1 VFDEMRQFGVAKR
14 RRRSTRRRGFP
25 ILPAHSP
32 AGRDPSVTTYL
43 EQISIRD
50 PVVRAAQSKLAAGGR
65 LGQED
70 GVRLFD
76 APVMDLGRLADALAR
91 DRHGDR
97 VYFTVNRQLN
107 PTNVCVLSCRFCDYA
122 KKPGDA
128 GAYTMTEADV
138 KAHVDPEIR
147 EIHIVGGLHNK
158 WRFDD
163 YLNVIRWVKEVK
175 PDLQVKAYTAV
186 EIDFFCRLTKQ
197 PAEWVL
203 DELRRAG
210 LDALPGGGAEVFS
223 ERVRREIF
231 HQKIG
236 GRRWLEI
243 HEIAHRMGIPS
254 NATLLYGHVETR
266 AERVQHMVL
275 LRELEARAPGF
286 FAFIPL
292 AFQPGTTGLVRRQ
305 ASAIE
310 DLKTIAVSRL
320 VFDNVPHVKSY
331 WVMLGQ
337 DTAGIA
343 LNFGASDLDGTIG
356 VEKIAHAALA
366 RSPVGMAEESMVQT
380 IREAG
385 KRPVQRDALYH
396 AIKEYPLVEP
406 PAASRASHAAS
417 PAEASRAAT
426 ASLPGAAR

>member
-1 VFDEMRQFGVAKR
+1 MRARLGSAPR
-14 RRRSTRRRGFP
+14 AGSLDPPRAARYTPRA
-25 ILPAHSP
+25 LPPTGNPMSP
-32 AGRDPSVTTYL
+32 GAMPHLAQLQARDPAVAAAHRVL
-43 EQISIRD
+43 RD
-50 PVVRAAQSKLAAGGR
+50 GGR
-65 LGQED
+65 ITQED

-76 APVMDLGRLADALAR
+76 APLIELGRLANAVAR

-122 KKPGDA
+122 KEASDPD
-128 GAYTMTEADV
+128 AYTMTREQIL
-138 KAHVDPEIR
+138 AHVDPEIT

-163 YLNVIRWVKEVK
+163 YLNVVRWVKEAK
-175 PDLQVKAYTAV
+175 PTLSVKAYTAV

-197 PAEWVL
+197 PVEWVL
-203 DELRRAG
+203 ARLREAG

-223 ERVRREIF
+223 ERVRRELF
-231 HQKIG
+231 PQKIG
-236 GRRWLEI
+236 ARRWLEI
-243 HEIAHRMGIPS
+243 HEIAHGMGIPS
-254 NATLLYGHVETR
+254 NATLLYGHIETR
-266 AERVQHMVL
+266 AERVQHMIL
-275 LRELEARAPGF
+275 LRELEDRAPGF

-331 WVMLGQ
+331 WIMLGQ

-343 LNFGASDLDGTIG
+343 LNFGASDMDGTIG

-366 RSPVGMAEESMVQT
+366 RSPVGMAEEAMVHA

-385 KRPVQRDALYH
+385 KLPVQRDALYRV
-396 AIKEYPLVEP
+396 IREYP
-406 PAASRASHAAS
+406 PADEANGAAV
-417 PAEASRAAT
+417 RAAT
-426 ASLPGAAR
+426 AVPAANVPAAR

>member
-1 VFDEMRQFGVAKR
+1 MPRATSLEHV
-14 RRRSTRRRGFP
+14 RSLTM
-25 ILPAHSP
+25 
-32 AGRDPSVTTYL
+32 RDPLV
-43 EQISIRD
+43 
-50 PVVRAAQSKLAAGGR
+50 AQAQRVLLDGGR
-65 LGQED
+65 LDQSQ

-76 APVMDLGRLADALAR
+76 ANVVELGRLADAVAR

-97 VYFTVNRQLN
+97 VYFSVNRQLN
-107 PTNVCVLSCRFCDYA
+107 PTNVCVLACRFCDYA
-122 KKPGDA
+122 KKPGAPD
-128 GAYTMTEADV
+128 AYTMGRDEV
-138 KAHVDPEIR
+138 LAHVDPDIR

-158 WRFDD
+158 WRFED
-163 YLNVIRWVKEVK
+163 YLDVIRWVKEKK
-175 PDLQVKAYTAV
+175 PDLSVKAYTAV

-203 DELRRAG
+203 ERLREAG

-223 ERVRREIF
+223 ERVRRELF

-236 GRRWLEI
+236 GKRWLEI
-243 HEIAHRMGIPS
+243 HEVAHRLGIPS
-254 NATLLYGHVETR
+254 NATLLYGHIETR
-266 AERVQHMVL
+266 GERVQHVL
-275 LRELEARAPGF
+275 DLRDLEDRAPGF

-310 DLKTIAVSRL
+310 DLKTIAISRL
-320 VFDNVPHVKSY
+320 LLDNVPHVKSY

-337 DTAGIA
+337 DTASIA

-366 RSPVGMAEESMVQT
+366 RSPVGVAEEGMVRT

-385 KRPVQRDALYH
+385 KTPVQRDALYH
-396 AIKEYPLVEP
+396 VVREYPLEQ
-406 PAASRASHAAS
+406 PA
-417 PAEASRAAT
+417 PAEA
-426 ASLPGAAR
+426 AS

>member
-1 VFDEMRQFGVAKR
+1 MNGHVSAL
-14 RRRSTRRRGFP
+14 T
-25 ILPAHSP
+25 L
-32 AGRDPSVTTYL
+32 RDPLVA
-43 EQISIRD
+43 E
-50 PVVRAAQSKLAAGGR
+50 AQRTLLQGESLS
-65 LGQED
+65 QEE

-76 APVMDLGRLADALAR
+76 APLLELGRLADAVAR
-91 DRHGDR
+91 DRHGER
-97 VYFTVNRQLN
+97 IYFTVNRQLN

-122 KKPGDA
+122 KKPGAHD
-128 GAYTMTEADV
+128 AYTMTKEQIV
-138 KAHVDPEIR
+138 AHVDPEIA

-163 YLNVIRWVKEVK
+163 YLNVVRWVKEAK
-175 PDLQVKAYTAV
+175 PTLSVKAFTAV

-197 PAEWVL
+197 PAGWVL
-203 DELRRAG
+203 ERLREAG

-236 GRRWLEI
+236 AQRWMEI
-243 HEIAHRMGIPS
+243 HETAHRLGIPS
-254 NATLLYGHVETR
+254 NATLLYGHIETR
-266 AERVQHMVL
+266 AERVQHMIL
-275 LRELEARAPGF
+275 LRELESRAPGF

-310 DLKTIAVSRL
+310 DLKTIAISRL

-343 LNFGASDLDGTIG
+343 LNFGASDMDGTIG

-366 RSPVGMAEESMVQT
+366 RSPVGLAEQAMVHA

-385 KRPVQRDALYH
+385 KTPVQRDALYRVVR
-396 AIKEYPLVEP
+396 EYPRDETM
-406 PAASRASHAAS
+406 PAAAGAAS
-417 PAEASRAAT
+417 AT
-426 ASLPGAAR
+426 APAAR

>member
-1 VFDEMRQFGVAKR
+1 MTPISHVQALTLRDE
-14 RRRSTRRRGFP
+14 
-25 ILPAHSP
+25 
-32 AGRDPSVTTYL
+32 SVT
-43 EQISIRD
+43 
-50 PVVRAAQSKLAAGGR
+50 RAQHKLLAGES
-65 LGQED
+65 LTQED
-70 GVRLFD
+70 GVRLYD
-76 APVMDLGRLADALAR
+76 APVIELGRLANALTR

-107 PTNVCVLSCRFCDYA
+107 PTNVCVLACKFCDYA
-122 KKPGDA
+122 KKPGA
-128 GAYTMTEADV
+128 EGAYTMTKEQILG
-138 KAHVDPEIR
+138 HVDDEIT

-163 YLNVIRWVKEVK
+163 YLDIIRWVKEKK
-175 PDLQVKAYTAV
+175 PSLSVKAFTAV
-186 EIDFFCRLTKQ
+186 EIDFFCRLTKK

-203 DELRRAG
+203 TELRAAG

-236 GRRWLEI
+236 GQRWLEI
-243 HEIAHRMGIPS
+243 HEVAHRLGIPS
-254 NATLLYGHVETR
+254 NATLLYGHIETR
-266 AERVQHMVL
+266 AERVHHMLL
-275 LRELEARAPGF
+275 LRELEQRAPGF

-337 DTAGIA
+337 DTAGLG
-343 LNFGASDLDGTIG
+343 LNFGASDMDGTIG

-366 RSPVGMAEESMVQT
+366 KSPVGMAEESMVET

-385 KRPVQRDALYH
+385 KVPVQRDALYRVV
-396 AIKEYPLVEP
+396 KEYP
-406 PAASRASHAAS
+406 RADPS
-417 PAEASRAAT
+417 PARAT
-426 ASLPGAAR
+426 RQPVVMETP

>member
-1 VFDEMRQFGVAKR
+1 VSHITALG
-14 RRRSTRRRGFP
+14 
-25 ILPAHSP
+25 
-32 AGRDPSVTTYL
+32 
-43 EQISIRD
+43 IRD
-50 PVVRAAQSKLAAGGR
+50 PLVAAAQKKLVAGES
-65 LGQED
+65 LTQED

-76 APVMDLGRLADALAR
+76 APVLELGLLADAFAR

-122 KKPGDA
+122 KKPGEP
-128 GAYTMTEADV
+128 GAYAMDEAEI
-138 KAHVDPEIR
+138 KAHVSPDIH

-163 YLNVIRWVKEVK
+163 YLQIIRWVKEVK

-197 PAEWVL
+197 PTEWVL
-203 DELRRAG
+203 ERLREAG

-236 GRRWLEI
+236 AKRWLEV
-243 HEIAHRMGIPS
+243 HEIAHRMGIRS
-254 NATLLYGHVETR
+254 NSTLLYGHIETR
-266 AERVQHMVL
+266 AERVQHMIL

-292 AFQPGTTGLVRRQ
+292 AFQPGVTGLVRRQ

-310 DLKTIAVSRL
+310 DLKTIAISRL

-331 WVMLGQ
+331 WIMLGQ
-337 DTAGIA
+337 DTAAAAI
-343 LNFGASDLDGTIG
+343 NFGASDMDGTIG
-356 VEKIAHAALA
+356 QEKIAHAALA
-366 RSPVGMAEESMVQT
+366 RSPVGMAEASMVHLIQ
-380 IREAG
+380 EAG
-385 KRPVQRDALYH
+385 KIAVQRDALYNVVKQYRRD
-396 AIKEYPLVEP
+396 ASGLVA
-406 PAASRASHAAS
+406 AAS
-417 PAEASRAAT
+417 
-426 ASLPGAAR
+426 

>member
-1 VFDEMRQFGVAKR
+1 MPGPNHAHLAVLKLSDPAVAAAR
-14 RRRSTRRRGFP
+14 RT
-25 ILPAHSP
+25 L
-32 AGRDPSVTTYL
+32 L
-43 EQISIRD
+43 E
-50 PVVRAAQSKLAAGGR
+50 GGR
-65 LGQED
+65 LTQEE

-76 APVMDLGRLADALAR
+76 SPVLELGRLADACAR

-122 KKPGDA
+122 KKPGAPD
-128 GAYTMTEADV
+128 AYTMTKEQIL
-138 KAHVDPEIR
+138 AHVDPEIH
-147 EIHIVGGLHNK
+147 EIHIVGGLHDK

-163 YLNVIRWVKEVK
+163 YLDVIRWVKERK
-175 PDLQVKAYTAV
+175 PGLQVKAYTAV
-186 EIDFFCRLTKQ
+186 EVDFFCRLTKK

-203 DELRRAG
+203 EELRKAG

-223 ERVRREIF
+223 ERVRRELF

-236 GRRWLEI
+236 GHRWLEI

-254 NATLLYGHVETR
+254 NATLLYGHIETR
-266 AERVQHMVL
+266 AERVQHMIL
-275 LRELEARAPGF
+275 LRELEDRAPGF
-286 FAFIPL
+286 LAFIPL
-292 AFQPGTTGLVRRQ
+292 AFQPGATGIVRRQ

-310 DLKTIAVSRL
+310 DLKTIALSRL

-337 DTAGIA
+337 DTASVA

-356 VEKIAHAALA
+356 QEKIAHAALA
-366 RSPVGMAEESMVQT
+366 RSPVGMAEEAMVQA

-385 KRPVQRDALYH
+385 KIPVQRDALYH
-396 AIKEYPLVEP
+396 VVRTYDAGG
-406 PAASRASHAAS
+406 AADGGAT
-417 PAEASRAAT
+417 AAT
-426 ASLPGAAR
+426 AGAAPGAGAR

>member
-1 VFDEMRQFGVAKR
+1 MTHLAQVPLRDPFVLAARDTLR
-14 RRRSTRRRGFP
+14 
-25 ILPAHSP
+25 
-32 AGRDPSVTTYL
+32 AGRSL
-43 EQISIRD
+43 
-50 PVVRAAQSKLAAGGR
+50 AQ
-65 LGQED
+65 EE

-76 APVMDLGRLADALAR
+76 APLLELGLLADACAR

-122 KKPGDA
+122 KKPGEA
-128 GAYTMTEADV
+128 GAYTMTEAEI
-138 KAHVDPEIR
+138 KAHVTPDIR

-163 YLNVIRWVKEVK
+163 YLNVVRWVKEVK

-203 DELRRAG
+203 TRLREAG

-231 HQKIG
+231 RQKIG
-236 GRRWLEI
+236 AGRWIEI
-243 HEIAHRMGIPS
+243 HEIAHRMGIRS
-254 NATLLYGHVETR
+254 NSTLLYGHIETR

-275 LRELEARAPGF
+275 LRELEQRAPGF

-292 AFQPGTTGLVRRQ
+292 AFQPGVTGLVRRQ

-310 DLKTIAVSRL
+310 DLKTIAISRL

-337 DTAGIA
+337 DTAAAAI
-343 LNFGASDLDGTIG
+343 NFGASDLDGTIG
-356 VEKIAHAALA
+356 VEKIAHAAQA
-366 RSPVGMAEESMVQT
+366 RSPVGMAEESMVHT

-385 KRPVQRDALYH
+385 KIPVQRDALYRVVR
-396 AIKEYPLVEP
+396 EYPREP
-406 PAASRASHAAS
+406 AGAAPTPAAIPSTVA
-417 PAEASRAAT
+417 
-426 ASLPGAAR
+426 

>member
-1 VFDEMRQFGVAKR
+1 MSHLADIRV
-14 RRRSTRRRGFP
+14 T
-25 ILPAHSP
+25 
-32 AGRDPSVTTYL
+32 DP
-43 EQISIRD
+43 RA
-50 PVVRAAQSKLAAGGR
+50 RAAQATLLAGGS
-65 LGQED
+65 LTQED

-76 APVMDLGRLADALAR
+76 SPVMELGRLADAMAR

-107 PTNVCVLSCRFCDYA
+107 PTNVCVLSCKFCDYA
-122 KKPGDA
+122 KKPGAPD
-128 GAYTMTEADV
+128 AYTMGEAEV
-138 KAHVDPEIR
+138 RAHVTPDLH
-147 EIHIVGGLHNK
+147 EIHIVGGLHNQ

-163 YLNVIRWVKEVK
+163 YLNVIRWVKQAS
-175 PDLQVKAYTAV
+175 PDIRVKAYTAV

-203 DELRRAG
+203 ERLREVG

-236 GRRWLEI
+236 AQRWLEI
-243 HEIAHRMGIPS
+243 HEVAHRMGIPS
-254 NATLLYGHVETR
+254 NATLLYGHIETR
-266 AERVQHMVL
+266 AERVQHMIL

-292 AFQPGTTGLVRRQ
+292 AFQPGVTGLVRRQ

-310 DLKTIAVSRL
+310 DLKTIAISRL

-337 DTAGIA
+337 DTASIA

-366 RSPVGMAEESMVQT
+366 RSPIGMAEQSMVQT

-385 KRPVQRDALYH
+385 KTPVQRDALYGVVR
-396 AIKEYPLVEP
+396 EYAAEP
-406 PAASRASHAAS
+406 EPALAGVARA
-417 PAEASRAAT
+417 
-426 ASLPGAAR
+426 G

>member
-1 VFDEMRQFGVAKR
+1 HGRAGMRSVSYDRVAALK
-14 RRRSTRRRGFP
+14 
-25 ILPAHSP
+25 L
-32 AGRDPSVTTYL
+32 RDPQVEAARQALL
-43 EQISIRD
+43 EGR
-50 PVVRAAQSKLAAGGR
+50 R

-76 APVMDLGRLADALAR
+76 APVLELGRLADAVAR
-91 DRHGDR
+91 DRHGER

-122 KKPGDA
+122 KKPGAPD
-128 GAYTMTEADV
+128 AYTMTKEQIV
-138 KAHVDPEIR
+138 AHVDPEIT

-163 YLNVIRWVKEVK
+163 YLNVIRWVKEKK
-175 PDLQVKAYTAV
+175 PDLSVKAYTAV
-186 EIDFFCRLTKQ
+186 EIDFFCRLTKK

-203 DELRRAG
+203 GELRAVG

-236 GRRWLEI
+236 AKRWLEI

-254 NATLLYGHVETR
+254 NSTLLYGHIETR
-266 AERVQHMVL
+266 AERVQHL
-275 LRELEARAPGF
+275 IELRELERRAPGF

-292 AFQPGTTGLVRRQ
+292 AFQPGVTGLVRRQ

-310 DLKTIAVSRL
+310 DLKTIAISRL
-320 VFDNVPHVKSY
+320 VFDNVPHVKGY
-331 WVMLGQ
+331 WIMLGQ
-337 DTAGIA
+337 DTAAAA
-343 LNFGASDLDGTIG
+343 LHFGASDLDGTIG
-356 VEKIAHAALA
+356 QERIAHAALA
-366 RSPVGMAEESMVQT
+366 KSPVGMAEAGMVQM

-385 KRPVQRDALYH
+385 KLPLQRDALYRVVR
-396 AIKEYPLVEP
+396 EYPRRG
-406 PAASRASHAAS
+406 AGG
-417 PAEASRAAT
+417 AT
-426 ASLPGAAR
+426 AGGG

>member
-1 VFDEMRQFGVAKR
+1 MSVSHVQALTLRDETV
-14 RRRSTRRRGFP
+14 TRAQHK
-25 ILPAHSP
+25 LL
-32 AGRDPSVTTYL
+32 AGDPLT
-43 EQISIRD
+43 
-50 PVVRAAQSKLAAGGR
+50 
-65 LGQED
+65 QED
-70 GVRLFD
+70 GVRLYD
-76 APVMDLGRLADALAR
+76 APVMELGRLANALAR

-107 PTNVCVLSCRFCDYA
+107 PTNVCVLACKFCDYA
-122 KKPGDA
+122 KKPGA
-128 GAYTMTEADV
+128 EGAYTMTKEQILG
-138 KAHVDPEIR
+138 HVDDEIS
-147 EIHIVGGLHNK
+147 EIHIVGGLHNT

-163 YLNVIRWVKEVK
+163 YLNIIRWVKEKK
-175 PDLQVKAYTAV
+175 PGLSVKAYTAV
-186 EIDFFCRLTKQ
+186 EIDFFCRLTKK

-203 DELRRAG
+203 TELRAAG

-236 GRRWLEI
+236 GQRWLEI
-243 HEIAHRMGIPS
+243 HEVAHQLGIPS
-254 NATLLYGHVETR
+254 NATLLYGHIETR
-266 AERVQHMVL
+266 AERVHHMIM
-275 LRELEARAPGF
+275 LRELEQRAPGF

-337 DTAGIA
+337 DTAGLG
-343 LNFGASDLDGTIG
+343 LNFGASDMDGTIG

-366 RSPVGMAEESMVQT
+366 KSPVGMAEEAMVQT

-385 KRPVQRDALYH
+385 KTAVQRDALYRVV
-396 AIKEYPLVEP
+396 KEYPRVEP
-406 PAASRASHAAS
+406 APAKPAGAVPVPVPAA
-417 PAEASRAAT
+417 
-426 ASLPGAAR
+426 G

>member
-1 VFDEMRQFGVAKR
+1 VFLSEQLELRSPTVAAARDKLVQG
-14 RRRSTRRRGFP
+14 RS
-25 ILPAHSP
+25 LS
-32 AGRDPSVTTYL
+32 
-43 EQISIRD
+43 
-50 PVVRAAQSKLAAGGR
+50 
-65 LGQED
+65 QED
-70 GVRLFD
+70 GVRLFE
-76 APVMDLGRLADALAR
+76 APLMELGRLADAVAR
-91 DRHGDR
+91 QRHGDR

-107 PTNVCVLSCRFCDYA
+107 PTNVCVLSCKFCDYA
-122 KKPGDA
+122 KKPGAA
-128 GAYTMTEADV
+128 GAYTMTEAEV
-138 KAHVDPEIR
+138 KAHVEDGIR

-175 PDLQVKAYTAV
+175 PDLTVKAYTAV

-203 DELRRAG
+203 ERLREVG

-236 GRRWLEI
+236 AQRWLEI
-243 HEIAHRMGIPS
+243 HRIAHRMGIPS
-254 NATLLYGHVETR
+254 NCTLLYGHIETR
-266 AERVQHMVL
+266 AERVQHLIL
-275 LRELEARAPGF
+275 LRELEHEAPGF

-292 AFQPGTTGLVRRQ
+292 AFQPGVTGLVRRQ

-320 VFDNVPHVKSY
+320 MFDNVAHVKSY
-331 WVMLGQ
+331 WIMLGQ
-337 DTAGIA
+337 DTAAAAIH
-343 LNFGASDLDGTIG
+343 FGASDMDGTIG

-366 RSPVGMAEESMVQT
+366 RSPVGMAEESMVQL
-380 IREAG
+380 IREGG

-396 AIKEYPLVEP
+396 VIRDYGAE
-406 PAASRASHAAS
+406 PAAAPWAAS
-417 PAEASRAAT
+417 V
-426 ASLPGAAR
+426 

>member
-1 VFDEMRQFGVAKR
+1 M
-14 RRRSTRRRGFP
+14 P
-25 ILPAHSP
+25 PAQGQSP
-32 AGRDPSVTTYL
+32 TMTTQPNGHVTSLRLRDPAVA
-43 EQISIRD
+43 
-50 PVVRAAQSKLAAGGR
+50 AAQRAFLDGGR
-65 LGQED
+65 LTQEQ

-76 APVMDLGRLADALAR
+76 APVLELGRLADALAR
-91 DRHGDR
+91 DRHGER

-122 KKPGDA
+122 KKAGDPD
-128 GAYTMTEADV
+128 AYTMTREQIV
-138 KAHVDPEIR
+138 AHVDPEIT

-163 YLNVIRWVKEVK
+163 YLNVVRWVKEAK
-175 PDLQVKAYTAV
+175 PSLSVKAYTAV

-197 PAEWVL
+197 KAEWVL
-203 DELRRAG
+203 ERLREAG

-236 GRRWLEI
+236 AQRWLEI
-243 HEIAHRMGIPS
+243 HEIAHRIGIPS
-254 NATLLYGHVETR
+254 NATLLYGHIETR
-266 AERVQHMVL
+266 AERVQHMIL
-275 LRELEARAPGF
+275 LRELEDRAPGF

-292 AFQPGTTGLVRRQ
+292 AFQPGTTGPVRRP
-305 ASAIE
+305 ASAIV

-320 VFDNVPHVKSY
+320 MFDNVPHVKSY

-337 DTAGIA
+337 DTAGVA
-343 LNFGASDLDGTIG
+343 LNFGASDMDGTIG

-366 RSPVGMAEESMVQT
+366 RSPVGLAEEAMVHA

-385 KRPVQRDALYH
+385 KVPVQRDALYRV
-396 AIKEYPLVEP
+396 IREYPRAEAE
-406 PAASRASHAAS
+406 AAGAGERAARHAATS
-417 PAEASRAAT
+417 ITR
-426 ASLPGAAR
+426 

>member
-1 VFDEMRQFGVAKR
+1 MVGAHAHHTRAAFLLSAVARYTASPPDAAASER
-14 RRRSTRRRGFP
+14 RKESAVSLVADLR
-25 ILPAHSP
+25 L
-32 AGRDPSVTTYL
+32 RDPLVQT
-43 EQISIRD
+43 
-50 PVVRAAQSKLAAGGR
+50 AQRKLVAGEP
-65 LGQED
+65 LTQED

-76 APVMDLGRLADALAR
+76 APVLELGRLADAFAR

-107 PTNVCVLSCRFCDYA
+107 PTNVCVLACKFCDYA
-122 KKPGDA
+122 KKPGASDS
-128 GAYTMTEADV
+128 YTMTREQIE
-138 KAHVDPEIR
+138 AHVDPEIT

-163 YLNVIRWVKEVK
+163 YLNVIRWVKEKK
-175 PDLQVKAYTAV
+175 PDLSVKAYTAV
-186 EIDFFCRLTKQ
+186 EIDFFCRLTKK

-203 DELRRAG
+203 GELRAVG

-236 GRRWLEI
+236 AKRWIEI
-243 HEIAHRMGIPS
+243 HEIAHTMGIPS
-254 NATLLYGHVETR
+254 NCTLLYGHIETR
-266 AERVQHMVL
+266 GERVQHL
-275 LRELEARAPGF
+275 IDLRELERRAPGF

-305 ASAIE
+305 ATAIE
-310 DLKTIAVSRL
+310 DLKTVAISRL

-337 DTAGIA
+337 DTASAAI
-343 LNFGASDLDGTIG
+343 NFGASDLDGTIG
-356 VEKIAHAALA
+356 QEKIAHAALA
-366 RSPVGMAEESMVQT
+366 RSPVGRTEDAMVQT

-385 KRPVQRDALYH
+385 KTPVQRDALYRV
-396 AIKEYPLVEP
+396 IREYSRREHMDAPSSFSGVAVRP
-406 PAASRASHAAS
+406 VVSAASS
-417 PAEASRAAT
+417 
-426 ASLPGAAR
+426 

>member
-1 VFDEMRQFGVAKR
+1 M
-14 RRRSTRRRGFP
+14 S
-25 ILPAHSP
+25 H
-32 AGRDPSVTTYL
+32 L
-43 EQISIRD
+43 EQIRVTHPAAS
-50 PVVRAAQSKLAAGGR
+50 AAQCKLVAGER
-65 LGQED
+65 LSQED
-70 GVRLFD
+70 GIRLFD
-76 APVMDLGRLADALAR
+76 APVLDLGRLANAIAR

-107 PTNVCVLSCRFCDYA
+107 PTNVCVLSCKFCDYA
-122 KKPGDA
+122 KKPGA
-128 GAYTMTEADV
+128 EGAYTMSEADI
-138 KAHVDPEIR
+138 KAHVDADIS
-147 EIHIVGGLHNK
+147 EIHVVGGLHNK

-163 YLNVIRWVKEVK
+163 YLNVIRWVKQVK
-175 PDLQVKAYTAV
+175 PDLKVKAYTAV

-197 PAEWVL
+197 PIDWVL
-203 DELRRAG
+203 GQLRDAG

-223 ERVRREIF
+223 ERVRRELY

-236 GRRWLEI
+236 SQRWLEI
-243 HEIAHRMGIPS
+243 HEVAHRMGIPS
-254 NATLLYGHVETR
+254 NCTLLYGHIETR
-266 AERVQHMVL
+266 AERVQHLIL
-275 LRELEARAPGF
+275 LRELEDRAPGF

-292 AFQPGTTGLVRRQ
+292 AFQPGVTGLVRRQ

-337 DTAGIA
+337 DTASLG

-385 KRPVQRDALYH
+385 KTPVQRDALYNTVR
-396 AIKEYPLVEP
+396 EYPLDASASTP
-406 PAASRASHAAS
+406 SAIASAAAVG
-417 PAEASRAAT
+417 AT
-426 ASLPGAAR
+426 VRPTPGIPSVATTRTAAR

>member
-1 VFDEMRQFGVAKR
+1 VTTPSR
-14 RRRSTRRRGFP
+14 
-25 ILPAHSP
+25 AHVTELEL
-32 AGRDPSVTTYL
+32 RDPLV
-43 EQISIRD
+43 
-50 PVVRAAQSKLAAGGR
+50 AAARRTLLAGGR
-65 LGQED
+65 LSPEE

-76 APVMDLGRLADALAR
+76 APLLELGRLANAVAR

-122 KKPGDA
+122 KKPGDPTS
-128 GAYTMTEADV
+128 YTMTKEQV
-138 KAHVDPEIR
+138 LAHVTPDIT
-147 EIHIVGGLHNK
+147 EIHIVGGLHDK

-163 YLNVIRWVKEVK
+163 YLDVVRWVKAAK
-175 PDLQVKAYTAV
+175 PSLSVKAYTAV
-186 EIDFFCRLTKQ
+186 EIDFFCRLTRQ

-203 DELRRAG
+203 GRLREAG

-223 ERVRREIF
+223 ERVRRELF

-236 GRRWLEI
+236 ARRWLEI

-254 NATLLYGHVETR
+254 NATLLYGHIETR
-266 AERVQHMVL
+266 AERVQHLIL
-275 LRELEARAPGF
+275 LRELEDRAPGF

-292 AFQPGTTGLVRRQ
+292 AFQPGVTGIVRRQ
-305 ASAIE
+305 ASAVE
-310 DLKTIAVSRL
+310 DLKTIAISRL

-337 DTAGIA
+337 DTASIA
-343 LNFGASDLDGTIG
+343 LNFGASDMDGTIG

-366 RSPVGMAEESMVQT
+366 KSPVGMAEEAMVHA

-385 KRPVQRDALYH
+385 KLPVQRDALYRV
-396 AIKEYPLVEP
+396 IREYGRDAGVTVG
-406 PAASRASHAAS
+406 A
-417 PAEASRAAT
+417 
-426 ASLPGAAR
+426 GAARSAPAPAPTAPAPSR